1 MNLIPYDI
9 SLWSSIEKTMSSNS
23 GIPNESNLPDFTP
36 PSITTLVGV
45 ALGMVILLVL
55 LRKVISIFV
64 IDMCL
69 LGDCSSFKKI
79 FCCFRGSRDG
89 DRQNDMDNTGTSWP
103 NRWRSRDAILFERIG
118 AFNDPFAFIY
128 GDKVS
133 RCHASIRCKST
144 ISHIHITILSDD
156 R

>member
-1 MNLIPYDI
+1 
-9 SLWSSIEKTMSSNS
+9 MSSNS

-128 GDKVS
+128 GEKVS
-133 RCHASIRCKST
+133 FE
-144 ISHIHITILSDD
+144 
-156 R
+156 